1 MGADNLFHLFNI
13 ITVSFSSIHALGKKK
28 KKKIGG
34 APSISNHSSFMSV
47 KSLGQLHQPIVSCA
61 LKNLDRILFFQIL
74 FSAIPANYSI
84 LII

>member
-1 MGADNLFHLFNI
+1 MGADNLLHLFNI
-13 ITVSFSSIHALGKKK
+13 ITVSFSSIHSNNIFFGVKKK
-28 KKKIGG
+28 G

-74 FSAIPANYSI
+74 FSAIPAN
-84 LII
+84 

>member
-1 MGADNLFHLFNI
+1 MGADNLLHLFNI
-13 ITVSFSSIHALGKKK
+13 ITGSFSSIHSNNIFFEKKK
-28 KKKIGG
+28 KKKFGG

-74 FSAIPANYSI
+74 FSAIPAN
-84 LII
+84 